1 VVEGQGAVAAFQ
13 VSATTWLVV
22 LFPKTRSPLPL
33 VPVLLSAVMLVAL
46 LAGFELNRRRAER
59 AQIKAEGALAE
70 KQNLLNT
77 MQVPLIVVDPN
88 TDEVVFGN
96 QAAENL
102 GVRPG
107 SRIGDMVSP
116 DPRAR
121 AHYERMQVA
130 RPEPRRAYG
139 VPVRVRG
146 EDGKEEE
153 RYAIVRS
160 VAVTAPI
167 EALKAD
173 ERHRLGVLFVLE
185 PEVDLTLL
193 TEDLEDETRR
203 DERRK
208 LAGLLSHGVDAL
220 IRVLAHGLRGGAGA
234 ASSPEFVSWL
244 GGYVD
249 RRLRTTAWLLDHW
262 DAQPPLPPDSSVEA
276 AQAHTTIERLASVF
290 ALAAG
295 DADLRARLHWDNGVL
310 SERPDSAAPVFTLE
324 MDWPDDL
331 WFACPV
337 RGGFGFF
344 LGEVLINAIR
354 HGRPGS
360 TPALRIALDRV
371 RRELLFEV
379 ENDLRADPDGPARDR
394 GESYGGRR
402 ILERLARLFEWQD
415 LSFERRAGSYLV
427 TWRVPAS
434 ERGDPRRGD

>member
-1 VVEGQGAVAAFQ
+1 
-13 VSATTWLVV
+13 
-22 LFPKTRSPLPL
+22 
-33 VPVLLSAVMLVAL
+33 VAL

-59 AQIKAEGALAE
+59 AQEKAEGALAE

-77 MQVPLIVVDPN
+77 MQVPLMVVDPN

-107 SRIGDMVSP
+107 TRFGDRVSP

-130 RPEPRRAYG
+130 KPEPRRAYG

-146 EDGKEEE
+146 EDGSEQE

-173 ERHRLGVLFVLE
+173 ERHRLGVLFILE
-185 PEVDLTLL
+185 PEVDISLL
-193 TEDLEDETRR
+193 TEDLEHDTRQ

-220 IRVLAHGLRGGAGA
+220 IRVLAHGLRSTAGATSA
-234 ASSPEFVSWL
+234 ASSVEFVAWL
-244 GGYVD
+244 AGYID

-262 DAQPPLPPDSSVEA
+262 NAQPPLPPDSSVEA
-276 AQAHTTIERLASVF
+276 AQARTTIERLASVF
-290 ALAAG
+290 SLAAG

-310 SERPDSAAPVFTLE
+310 SERPDPAAPVLTLE
-324 MDWPDDL
+324 MDWPEEL
-331 WFACPV
+331 WFSCPV

-360 TPALRIALDRV
+360 TPAVRIALDR
-371 RRELLFEV
+371 
-379 ENDLRADPDGPARDR
+379 
-394 GESYGGRR
+394 
-402 ILERLARLFEWQD
+402 
-415 LSFERRAGSYLV
+415 
-427 TWRVPAS
+427 
-434 ERGDPRRGD
+434 

>member
-1 VVEGQGAVAAFQ
+1 
-13 VSATTWLVV
+13 
-22 LFPKTRSPLPL
+22 
-33 VPVLLSAVMLVAL
+33 
-46 LAGFELNRRRAER
+46 
-59 AQIKAEGALAE
+59 
-70 KQNLLNT
+70 
-77 MQVPLIVVDPN
+77 MQVPLMVVDPN

-107 SRIGDMVSP
+107 TRFGDRVSP

-130 RPEPRRAYG
+130 KPEPRRAYG
-139 VPVRVRG
+139 VPVRVLG
-146 EDGKEEE
+146 EDGSEQE

-173 ERHRLGVLFVLE
+173 ERHRLGVLFILE
-185 PEVDLTLL
+185 PEVDLALL
-193 TEDLEDETRR
+193 TEDLESDTRQ

-220 IRVLAHGLRGGAGA
+220 IRVLAHGLRSTAGTAPA
-234 ASSPEFVSWL
+234 ASSPELVAWL
-244 GGYVD
+244 AGYID

-276 AQAHTTIERLASVF
+276 AQGRTTVERLGSIF
-290 ALAAG
+290 SLAAG

-310 SERPDSAAPVFTLE
+310 SERPDPAAPVLTLE
-324 MDWPDDL
+324 MDWPEEV
-331 WFACPV
+331 WFSCPV

-360 TPALRIALDRV
+360 TPAVRIALDRV
-371 RRELLFEV
+371 RRELVFEI
-379 ENDLRADPDGPARDR
+379 ENPLPAEAGTAARDR
-394 GESYGGRR
+394 SESYGGRR
-402 ILERLARLFEWQD
+402 ILERLARLFEWRD
-415 LSFERRAGSYLV
+415 LAFDHRAATYLV

-434 ERGDPRRGD
+434 ERGDPRRAD